1 MKKRLFG
8 ILICTI
14 LLFVF
19 AGICTCAEESSEEWK
34 IGVVVYD
41 PENPEMEMFLN
52 YYRDYIEEGFPVKFY
67 FSDAVSSAEEENDF
81 ILDDYEVNYDEEYND
96 LKKYT
101 EKENS
106 LKATEFYR
114 NDKFVYKIT
123 RIGNLFRANITAG
136 IKKNRT
142 TRLKGTRNDNG
153 LLYVFIDKK
162 KYLLAKLVYKYFGD
176 REKIIAVGDDGVII
190 YRDGNK
196 INLRIENLDY
206 ISRSEFNKTRDINK
220 KIKHNRKSNKQ
231 NN

>member
-1 MKKRLFG
+1 M
-8 ILICTI
+8 
-14 LLFVF
+14 
-19 AGICTCAEESSEEWK
+19 EEYPPATK
-34 IGVVVYD
+34 
-41 PENPEMEMFLN
+41 
-52 YYRDYIEEGFPVKFY
+52 
-67 FSDAVSSAEEENDF
+67 ENDF

-123 RIGNLFRANITAG
+123 RIGNLFRTNITAG

-153 LLYVFIDKK
+153 LLYVVIDKK

-176 REKIIAVGDDGVII
+176 REKIIAVGDDGFEIFKSDLCQSIKKMNSIEVINQI
-190 YRDGNK
+190 KESGC
-196 INLRIENLDY
+196 IELLL
-206 ISRSEFNKTRDINK
+206 
-220 KIKHNRKSNKQ
+220 NRNEDVKLFILLQ
-231 NN
+231 

>member
-1 MKKRLFG
+1 MVNSVNFLPNPYR
-8 ILICTI
+8 TI
-14 LLFVF
+14 QDRKDIIK
-19 AGICTCAEESSEEWK
+19 A
-34 IGVVVYD
+34 
-41 PENPEMEMFLN
+41 
-52 YYRDYIEEGFPVKFY
+52 YY
-67 FSDAVSSAEEENDF
+67 EENDF

-123 RIGNLFRANITAG
+123 RIGNLFRTNITAG

-142 TRLKGTRNDNG
+142 TRLKETRNDNG
-153 LLYVFIDKK
+153 LLYVVIDKK

-176 REKIIAVGDDGVII
+176 KEKIIAVGDDGVII

-231 NN
+231 NS

>member
-1 MKKRLFG
+1 MKISKFKIYHI
-8 ILICTI
+8 IL
-14 LLFVF
+14 
-19 AGICTCAEESSEEWK
+19 
-34 IGVVVYD
+34 VVV
-41 PENPEMEMFLN
+41 
-52 YYRDYIEEGFPVKFY
+52 
-67 FSDAVSSAEEENDF
+67 F
-81 ILDDYEVNYDEEYND
+81 ILALVFLKYDQ
-96 LKKYT
+96 
-101 EKENS
+101 S
-106 LKATEFYR
+106 LYR
-114 NDKFVYKIT
+114 NIFYIVLIISLIVKI
-123 RIGNLFRANITAG
+123 IYDYV
-136 IKKNRT
+136 KKNRT